1 VKALLIKS
9 PIVIAIPRTD
19 VTTLD
24 SICLPAERKEAAAG
38 GAVKAKMS
46 LDSQKYVF
54 RRAFLVL
61 LFIFFIIFLFIIK
74 SFLLPGVFSIL
85 IAIIA
90 DPIYQFL
97 LKTVRN
103 HRYIAA
109 FLATTIVSLC
119 VVIPFTFILVVIAS
133 NITEVI
139 RNIIEQLESGQLAH
153 ALDSANIW
161 LRERLSF
168 VSAILPIEYDTINMR
183 EMLLSTLK
191 AVGKD
196 VYGYSS
202 GLVKMTVSIVAG
214 LVLTVI
220 LIFTFFA
227 EGSAILKYFL
237 SLIPLSEEHKNL
249 LTRETRQ
256 VISGTFLGMIA
267 TAFAQGFLSGV
278 AYWLVGFSNPS
289 LWALVGIV
297 VTLIPVI
304 GGPTMY
310 VPASIGLFLTGSYGK
325 AIFLFLFG
333 VGIISTVDNIIKPLI
348 MRGKVDVHPVLL
360 GLCLI
365 GGGLWAGLVG
375 IVIGPLVAALM
386 LAMLRAYKREFEYAN
401 QQ

>member
-1 VKALLIKS
+1 
-9 PIVIAIPRTD
+9 
-19 VTTLD
+19 
-24 SICLPAERKEAAAG
+24 
-38 GAVKAKMS
+38 MS
-46 LDSQKYVF
+46 LDTPKSVF
-54 RRAFLVL
+54 RWAFLVL
-61 LFIFFIIFLFIIK
+61 LFIFFVIFLFIIK

-90 DPIYQFL
+90 DPIYRFF

-119 VVIPFTFILVVIAS
+119 VVIPFTVILLVIAS

-139 RNIIEQLESGQLAH
+139 KNIIEQLESGQLAH
-153 ALDSANIW
+153 AIDNANLW

-168 VSAILPIEYDTINMR
+168 ISSILPVEYDTLNIR
-183 EMLLSTLK
+183 EMLLNALK
-191 AVGKD
+191 IVGKD
-196 VYGYSS
+196 VYGFSS
-202 GLVKMTVSIVAG
+202 GFVKMTVSIAAG
-214 LVLTVI
+214 LILTVI

-227 EGSAILKYFL
+227 EGSAILKYLL

-278 AYWLVGFSNPS
+278 AYWLVGFSNPA
-289 LWALVGIV
+289 LWALVGVV

-325 AIFLFLFG
+325 AVFLFLFG

-375 IVIGPLVAALM
+375 IIIGPLVAALM
-386 LAMLRAYKREFEYAN
+386 LAMLRAYKREFEHTE
-401 QQ
+401 QE